1 MYIYPDNLKSKA
13 TLYHR
18 YRQFDLCLCA
28 LTTRLLC
35 PYRADCRIRIP
46 FHSYGRHQHSGLSAL
61 CGSLLSPP
69 AAKLFLGDD
78 QDNSE
83 SEVIMSM
90 SRKKEKAAAQKKET
104 TRQLIGINDI
114 SDYGLKTSRGM
125 LAFFS
130 VKPTN
135 LSVQPPEAVGGRIY
149 ALMTVLKGQTEIEML
164 ALNSK
169 ESFEDNKRYYRE
181 RAAMEELPVISRLLE
196 ADARSLDRLQV
207 QMATA
212 REFFVLI
219 RFRDDQDADFRTQL
233 SRVQKS
239 LEDQGFKVRLAGK
252 EDAKRMLGVY
262 FEQNATTEKYEDFD
276 GERWIVLN
284 D

>member
-1 MYIYPDNLKSKA
+1 
-13 TLYHR
+13 
-18 YRQFDLCLCA
+18 
-28 LTTRLLC
+28 
-35 PYRADCRIRIP
+35 
-46 FHSYGRHQHSGLSAL
+46 
-61 CGSLLSPP
+61 
-69 AAKLFLGDD
+69 
-78 QDNSE
+78 
-83 SEVIMSM
+83 MSM

-125 LAFFS
+125 LPFFS

-239 LEDQGFKVRLAGK
+239 LEDDMPEDFYSIDLAGK

>member
-1 MYIYPDNLKSKA
+1 M
-13 TLYHR
+13 
-18 YRQFDLCLCA
+18 
-28 LTTRLLC
+28 
-35 PYRADCRIRIP
+35 
-46 FHSYGRHQHSGLSAL
+46 
-61 CGSLLSPP
+61 
-69 AAKLFLGDD
+69 
-78 QDNSE
+78 
-83 SEVIMSM
+83 M

-114 SDYGLKTSRGM
+114 SDYGLKTSHGM

-196 ADARSLDRLQV
+196 ADAR
-207 QMATA
+207 
-212 REFFVLI
+212 
-219 RFRDDQDADFRTQL
+219 
-233 SRVQKS
+233 VQKS

>member
-1 MYIYPDNLKSKA
+1 
-13 TLYHR
+13 
-18 YRQFDLCLCA
+18 
-28 LTTRLLC
+28 
-35 PYRADCRIRIP
+35 
-46 FHSYGRHQHSGLSAL
+46 
-61 CGSLLSPP
+61 
-69 AAKLFLGDD
+69 
-78 QDNSE
+78 
-83 SEVIMSM
+83 MSM
-90 SRKKEKAAAQKKET
+90 SRKKEKVAAQKKET

-219 RFRDDQDADFRTQL
+219 RSRDDQDADFRTQL

>member
-1 MYIYPDNLKSKA
+1 
-13 TLYHR
+13 
-18 YRQFDLCLCA
+18 
-28 LTTRLLC
+28 
-35 PYRADCRIRIP
+35 
-46 FHSYGRHQHSGLSAL
+46 
-61 CGSLLSPP
+61 
-69 AAKLFLGDD
+69 
-78 QDNSE
+78 
-83 SEVIMSM
+83 MSM
-90 SRKKEKAAAQKKET
+90 SRKKEKVAAQKKET

-239 LEDQGFKVRLAGK
+239 LED
-252 EDAKRMLGVY
+252 DMP
-262 FEQNATTEKYEDFD
+262 EDFYSID
-276 GERWIVLN
+276 LMSAYASLGRIIGEEVGDDLVNEIFSKFCMGK
-284 D
+284 

>member
-1 MYIYPDNLKSKA
+1 
-13 TLYHR
+13 
-18 YRQFDLCLCA
+18 
-28 LTTRLLC
+28 
-35 PYRADCRIRIP
+35 
-46 FHSYGRHQHSGLSAL
+46 
-61 CGSLLSPP
+61 
-69 AAKLFLGDD
+69 
-78 QDNSE
+78 
-83 SEVIMSM
+83 
-90 SRKKEKAAAQKKET
+90 
-104 TRQLIGINDI
+104 
-114 SDYGLKTSRGM
+114 
-125 LAFFS
+125 
-130 VKPTN
+130 
-135 LSVQPPEAVGGRIY
+135 
-149 ALMTVLKGQTEIEML
+149 MTVLKGQTEIEML

-181 RAAMEELPVISRLLE
+181 RAAMEEPPVISRLLE

>member
-1 MYIYPDNLKSKA
+1 M
-13 TLYHR
+13 
-18 YRQFDLCLCA
+18 
-28 LTTRLLC
+28 
-35 PYRADCRIRIP
+35 
-46 FHSYGRHQHSGLSAL
+46 
-61 CGSLLSPP
+61 
-69 AAKLFLGDD
+69 
-78 QDNSE
+78 
-83 SEVIMSM
+83 M

-114 SDYGLKTSRGM
+114 SDYGLKTSHGM

-207 QMATA
+207 PTSAPNSHGSRKAWKTKA
-212 REFFVLI
+212 SRCALLVK
-219 RFRDDQDADFRTQL
+219 RTPSACWECTL
-233 SRVQKS
+233 SKMLPPKS
-239 LEDQGFKVRLAGK
+239 TKILTGSVGSC
-252 EDAKRMLGVY
+252 
-262 FEQNATTEKYEDFD
+262 
-276 GERWIVLN
+276 
-284 D
+284 

>member
-1 MYIYPDNLKSKA
+1 
-13 TLYHR
+13 
-18 YRQFDLCLCA
+18 
-28 LTTRLLC
+28 
-35 PYRADCRIRIP
+35 
-46 FHSYGRHQHSGLSAL
+46 
-61 CGSLLSPP
+61 
-69 AAKLFLGDD
+69 
-78 QDNSE
+78 
-83 SEVIMSM
+83 MSM

-252 EDAKRMLGVY
+252 EDAKRKLNQLAWQADEDTILDWADTEGYPIEGTIDPDGQYSKLDISEHTRYDTQSLAKFAFSM
-262 FEQNATTEKYEDFD
+262 FWRAMRFAEEQQVPILLDY
-276 GERWIVLN
+276 
-284 D
+284 

>member
-1 MYIYPDNLKSKA
+1 
-13 TLYHR
+13 
-18 YRQFDLCLCA
+18 
-28 LTTRLLC
+28 
-35 PYRADCRIRIP
+35 
-46 FHSYGRHQHSGLSAL
+46 
-61 CGSLLSPP
+61 
-69 AAKLFLGDD
+69 
-78 QDNSE
+78 
-83 SEVIMSM
+83 MSM

-239 LEDQGFKVRLAGK
+239 LED
-252 EDAKRMLGVY
+252 DMP
-262 FEQNATTEKYEDFD
+262 EDFYSID
-276 GERWIVLN
+276 LMSAYASLGRIIGEEVGDDLVNEIFSKFCMGK
-284 D
+284 

>member
-1 MYIYPDNLKSKA
+1 M
-13 TLYHR
+13 
-18 YRQFDLCLCA
+18 
-28 LTTRLLC
+28 
-35 PYRADCRIRIP
+35 
-46 FHSYGRHQHSGLSAL
+46 
-61 CGSLLSPP
+61 
-69 AAKLFLGDD
+69 
-78 QDNSE
+78 
-83 SEVIMSM
+83 
-90 SRKKEKAAAQKKET
+90 
-104 TRQLIGINDI
+104 
-114 SDYGLKTSRGM
+114 
-125 LAFFS
+125 
-130 VKPTN
+130 
-135 LSVQPPEAVGGRIY
+135 GGRIY

-181 RAAMEELPVISRLLE
+181 RTAMEELPVISRLLE

-252 EDAKRMLGVY
+252 EDAKRMLGCTS
-262 FEQNATTEKYEDFD
+262 EQNATTEKYEDFD

>member
-1 MYIYPDNLKSKA
+1 M
-13 TLYHR
+13 
-18 YRQFDLCLCA
+18 
-28 LTTRLLC
+28 
-35 PYRADCRIRIP
+35 
-46 FHSYGRHQHSGLSAL
+46 
-61 CGSLLSPP
+61 
-69 AAKLFLGDD
+69 
-78 QDNSE
+78 
-83 SEVIMSM
+83 
-90 SRKKEKAAAQKKET
+90 
-104 TRQLIGINDI
+104 
-114 SDYGLKTSRGM
+114 
-125 LAFFS
+125 
-130 VKPTN
+130 
-135 LSVQPPEAVGGRIY
+135 
-149 ALMTVLKGQTEIEML
+149 
-164 ALNSK
+164 
-169 ESFEDNKRYYRE
+169 
-181 RAAMEELPVISRLLE
+181 ISRLLGGGC
-196 ADARSLDRLQV
+196 RSLDRLQV

>member
-1 MYIYPDNLKSKA
+1 
-13 TLYHR
+13 
-18 YRQFDLCLCA
+18 
-28 LTTRLLC
+28 
-35 PYRADCRIRIP
+35 
-46 FHSYGRHQHSGLSAL
+46 
-61 CGSLLSPP
+61 
-69 AAKLFLGDD
+69 
-78 QDNSE
+78 
-83 SEVIMSM
+83 MSM

-239 LEDQGFKVRLAGK
+239 LED
-252 EDAKRMLGVY
+252 DMP
-262 FEQNATTEKYEDFD
+262 EDFYSID
-276 GERWIVLN
+276 LMDAYEALGNITGETIGEDLVN
-284 D
+284 EIFSKFCMGK